1 MIFLNVYFMRLEK
14 FCNWWRRL
22 NIRSFRE
29 DNRGVDLMA
38 KKDEKNSQFSSFVE
52 LPREMRGIVNIDRS
66 GVQNLR

>member
-1 MIFLNVYFMRLEK
+1 MQLVEK
-14 FCNWWRRL
+14 
-22 NIRSFRE
+22 IEYKVIRE